1 MSLRRVTIIGASGFV
16 GRYVVRRVAKTG
28 ATIAAVSRGA
38 CSAGYLRPM
47 GDVGQI
53 ALIDADLRDETLM
66 AAAIAGSDAVVNAT
80 GIVAERGRQ
89 TFAAIHH
96 QAPAR
101 LAALAKEAG
110 VRQFVHLSA
119 IGADPRSPGA
129 YGRSKAAGEA
139 AVRQAFPEAVILRPS
154 IIFGPED
161 HFFNRFAAMARTA
174 PGLPL
179 VGGGATK
186 FQPVYVGDVADAV
199 VAALQQPEAA
209 GKTYELTGPQIY
221 SFRELM
227 EMILADT
234 GRYRG
239 LVDIPFPVASILAA
253 FLQWLPGP
261 PLTPDQVQML
271 KVDNL
276 PAPGAPGLADLGV
289 SPTALP
295 LVLPT
300 VLDRY
305 RRAGVLRTA

>member
-16 GRYVVRRVAKTG
+16 GRYVVKRVAKTG
-28 ATIAAVSRGA
+28 ATIAAVSRNA
-38 CSAGYLRPM
+38 TTAGYLRPM

-53 ALIDADLRDETLM
+53 ALIDANLRDEALM
-66 AAAIAGSDAVVNAT
+66 GAAIAGSDAVVNAT
-80 GIVAERGRQ
+80 GLLVERGRQ
-89 TFAAIHH
+89 TFEEIHH
-96 QAPAR
+96 HAPAR
-101 LAALAKEAG
+101 LAALARAAG
-110 VRQFVHLSA
+110 ARHFVHLSA
-119 IGADPRSPGA
+119 IGADPHSPGA

-139 AVRQAFPEAVILRPS
+139 AVRQAFPDAVILRPS

-161 HFFNRFAAMARTA
+161 AFFNRFAAMARYA

-179 VGGGATK
+179 IGGGETR

-199 VAALQQPEAA
+199 VATLDRPEAVGA
-209 GKTYELTGPQIY
+209 TYELGGPEAY
-221 SFRELM
+221 SFKALM
-227 EMILADT
+227 ELILAET

-239 LVDIPFPVASILAA
+239 LIGIPFPVASLMAT

-261 PLTPDQVQML
+261 PLTPDQVRML

-276 PAPGAPGLADLGV
+276 PAPGAPGLAELGIT
-289 SPTALP
+289 PTALE

-300 VLDRY
+300 YLDRY